1 MFLKQI
7 NCGEQY
13 EAANSDGE
21 ASGTK
26 AVIKTVPGATLVTLN
41 GRARFSPVQLS
52 SEERRCGG
60 MKRMD
65 DVDPTDAEVLKYS
78 YYSLINLSVAAFP

>member
-1 MFLKQI
+1 MTARRRVQR
-7 NCGEQY
+7 Q
-13 EAANSDGE
+13 S
-21 ASGTK
+21 SRRR
-26 AVIKTVPGATLVTLN
+26 PGATLVTLN
-41 GRARFSPVQLS
+41 GRARFSQVEFS

-65 DVDPTDAEVLKYS
+65 DVDPTDAEVLEEKKAPLIGPYYS